1 MKRLQP
7 EFVYAYHGCDES
19 VAKRILESG
28 DPMSPSYNAYDW
40 LGSGI
45 YFWEDAPERAL
56 QWAVEMKKPKPAVLG
71 AVIELGNCLNLL
83 DVSSH
88 EEIAGTYQA
97 LIDSGAELP
106 RNRKRVHPLDCL
118 VLNMVCDYAASKGK
132 PYDVIRG
139 AFPEGDPIFP
149 GSMLLAKTH
158 IQLCVR
164 NPAKIIR
171 IFRA

>member
-1 MKRLQP
+1 MKRHLP
-7 EFVYAYHGCDES
+7 EFVYGYHGCDES
-19 VAKRILESG
+19 VAKRILEAG
-28 DPMSPSYNAYDW
+28 DQMSPSYNAYDW

-56 QWAVEMKKPKPAVLG
+56 QWAVEMKKPKPTVLG

-83 DVSSH
+83 DVASH
-88 EEIAGTYQA
+88 FEIAGTYQA

-106 RNRKRVHPLDCL
+106 KNKKRVHPLDCL
-118 VLNMVCDYAASKGK
+118 VLNMVCDYAAQKGE

-158 IQLCVR
+158 IQFCVR

-171 IFRA
+171 TFRA